1 MAEFTVVLYRDDAR
15 DEALTTQERD
25 RAWAAHSAFQQHC
38 ADQGWEIVATRALGA
53 HSRTRSL
60 RSDGRAGVVVTDGPY
75 TETAEQVGGFYLIAR
90 TTLDALTEAVSAL
103 VLNGESVEIRPT
115 VRFDDDGVPVDGEH
129 ALTAP

>member
-15 DEALTTQERD
+15 DEALTTEERD

-53 HSRTRSL
+53 AARARSL

-75 TETAEQVGGFYLIAR
+75 AETAEQVGGFYLVAR
-90 TTLDALTEAVSAL
+90 TSLDALTEAVSAL
-103 VLNGESVEIRPT
+103 ALNGESVEIRPT
-115 VRFDDDGVPVDGEH
+115 VRVVDGVPVDGDH